1 MVQRQVTLVTGSTPD
16 LLNQGLQFNKKGE
29 RKAPN
34 NRVIFQIFTEQAKA
48 TWKLQLLPSGTIC
61 DLDSPAPRPSTGGA
75 WQVQRQASALQG
87 RAAHLHGDPGTRWAT
102 LSSQAS
108 AGLPDGDRGE
118 RPLVYVRKL
127 PQHHGCRRENPIGVQ
142 KGIEEIDTKKP
153 QVCQSLQEALHAGIT
168 DLGHFAG
175 VECFTEANVS
185 VILVKTG
192 IRPTHK
198 AGT

>member
-1 MVQRQVTLVTGSTPD
+1 MTSTPPPPA
-16 LLNQGLQFNKKGE
+16 LLLAGPGKFKGKPVPCRAGLPTCTEIQG
-29 RKAPN
+29 P
-34 NRVIFQIFTEQAKA
+34 
-48 TWKLQLLPSGTIC
+48 
-61 DLDSPAPRPSTGGA
+61 GGPHFHHRL
-75 WQVQRQASALQG
+75 V
-87 RAAHLHGDPGTRWAT
+87 P
-102 LSSQAS
+102 
-108 AGLPDGDRGE
+108 GLPDGDRGE